1 MGLTKKQHEVYT
13 YIKEY
18 TLKNGY
24 APTQREIK
32 DAFGLKSFGSVQR
45 YLKYLKEGGYLT
57 QDWNSKRGL
66 TLVEGQGLQGSN
78 KRNSSPEPSLSNSA
92 SIPLL
97 GDIAAGIPIEAI
109 EECDEHISISQE
121 MIKPGFKHYALRV
134 KGDSMI
140 EDGILD
146 GDTAIIRYGTSAH
159 KGQTIV
165 AIVDGEATLKK
176 YQKDKDQ
183 IQLIPANSS
192 MSPILVKRDQDFKI
206 AGQLIGI
213 IRSYI

>member
-1 MGLTKKQHEVYT
+1 
-13 YIKEY
+13 
-18 TLKNGY
+18 
-24 APTQREIK
+24 
-32 DAFGLKSFGSVQR
+32 
-45 YLKYLKEGGYLT
+45 
-57 QDWNSKRGL
+57 
-66 TLVEGQGLQGSN
+66 
-78 KRNSSPEPSLSNSA
+78 
-92 SIPLL
+92 
-97 GDIAAGIPIEAI
+97 
-109 EECDEHISISQE
+109 

>member
-1 MGLTKKQHEVYT
+1 MGITKKQHEVYT

-18 TLKNGY
+18 TKNNGY

-45 YLKYLKEGGYLT
+45 YLKYLKDAGYLT

-66 TLVEGQGLQGSN
+66 TLLDSDTAANPKQPAAEN
-78 KRNSSPEPSLSNSA
+78 NYSA

-109 EECDEHISISQE
+109 EQCDNHITISQD
-121 MIKPGFKHYALRV
+121 MIRPGHKHYALKVR
-134 KGDSMI
+134 GDSMI

-146 GDTAIIRYGTSAH
+146 GDVAIIRYGTTANR
-159 KGQTIV
+159 GETIV

-176 YQKDKDQ
+176 YHKKKDT
-183 IQLIPANSS
+183 IELHPANST
-192 MSPILVKRDQDFKI
+192 MSPIVVSRDQDFKV
-206 AGQLIGI
+206 AGQLVGL
-213 IRSYI
+213 IRTYI

>member
-1 MGLTKKQHEVYT
+1 MGITKKQHEVYT

-18 TLKNGY
+18 TQSNGY

-32 DAFGLKSFGSVQR
+32 DAFELKSFGSVQR
-45 YLKYLKEGGYLT
+45 YLKYLKEAGYLT

-66 TLVEGQGLQGSN
+66 TLVEEEEKS
-78 KRNSSPEPSLSNSA
+78 RTSSTASINEDPHTA
-92 SIPLL
+92 SIPHL

-109 EECDEHISISQE
+109 EQCDQHVTISQE
-121 MIKPGFKHYALRV
+121 MIKPGHKHYALTV

-146 GDTAIIRYGTSAH
+146 GDMAIIRYKSTANRGE
-159 KGQTIV
+159 TIV

-176 YQKDKDQ
+176 YHKTKNS
-183 IQLIPANSS
+183 IELHPANSS
-192 MSPILVKRDQDFKI
+192 MQPIIVNQEQDFKV
-206 AGQLIGI
+206 AGQLVGL
-213 IRSYI
+213 IRSYV

>member
-1 MGLTKKQHEVYT
+1 MGITKKQHEVYT

-18 TLKNGY
+18 TEKKGY
-24 APTQREIK
+24 APTQKEIK
-32 DAFGLKSFGSVQR
+32 DHFGLKSFGSVQR
-45 YLKYLKEGGYLT
+45 YLKYLKEAGYLT

-66 TLVEGQGLQGSN
+66 TLIEN
-78 KRNSSPEPSLSNSA
+78 EPTQAQAQERDNPYTT

-109 EECDEHISISQE
+109 EQCDHHVTISQD
-121 MIKPGFKHYALRV
+121 MIRPGFKHYALTV

-146 GDTAIIRYGTSAH
+146 GDMAIIRYATTAN
-159 KGQTIV
+159 KGETIV

-176 YQKDKDQ
+176 YHKMKDS
-183 IQLIPANSS
+183 IELHPANST
-192 MSPILVKRDQDFKI
+192 MTPIVVSRDQDFKI
-206 AGQLIGI
+206 AGQLVGL

>member
-1 MGLTKKQHEVYT
+1 MGITKKQHEVYT
-13 YIKEY
+13 FIKEY
-18 TLKNGY
+18 KQKNGY

-32 DAFGLKSFGSVQR
+32 EAFGLKSFGSVQR
-45 YLKYLKEGGYLT
+45 YLKYLKEAGYLT

-66 TLVEGQGLQGSN
+66 TLLDNDSAATSKQAIPIEADSY
-78 KRNSSPEPSLSNSA
+78 SA

-109 EECDEHISISQE
+109 EQCDQHITISQD
-121 MIKPGFKHYALRV
+121 MIRPGFKHYALKV

-146 GDTAIIRYGTSAH
+146 GDLAIIRYETTANRGE
-159 KGQTIV
+159 TIV

-176 YQKDKDQ
+176 YHKKKDN
-183 IQLIPANSS
+183 IELHPANTT
-192 MSPILVKRDQDFKI
+192 MSPIIVSRDQDFKV
-206 AGQLIGI
+206 AGQLVGLV
-213 IRSYI
+213 RSYI